1 MSETV
6 TFFALR
12 RKFIDEQDCPDAA
25 QQLVYYGL
33 AIGHHLGVIDCF
45 EPAFSCAYSDYLNW
59 LEVITDPET
68 KAKLSGIT
76 RYGEI
81 IIDVSHVVM
90 LARGLAAMSAD
101 VAQRYLAWRDEL
113 MQLLELIQQE
123 KAVHLVVRR
132 LND

>member
-12 RKFIDEQDCPDAA
+12 RKFIDEKQSPAQS

-45 EPAFSCAYSDYLNW
+45 EPEFSCDYDDYQSW
-59 LEVITDPET
+59 LALIEEPHAH
-68 KAKLSGIT
+68 AKLAGLPK
-76 RYGEI
+76 YGEI
-81 IIDVSHVVM
+81 IIDASHVVM
-90 LARGLAAMSAD
+90 LAKALSAMNEDCEARFLS
-101 VAQRYLAWRDEL
+101 WRDQL
-113 MQLLELIQQE
+113 MQLLEMIQQE
-123 KAVHLVVRR
+123 KAIHLIVRR